1 MSAAILVLVAIF
13 IFVSAYFSYGNFLE
27 KKFLIDEKNETP
39 AHANADG
46 VDYIPAKKPVLFGH
60 HFASIAGVGPIVG
73 PVLAV
78 MFGWTPVYLWILI
91 GAVFFGGVHD
101 YSSMVASIRH
111 KGKSIGAILE
121 IYMGEKGKRFFLIFT
136 WATLILVIAV
146 FMLIITKTFVSNS
159 SVGSSSV
166 FFIFAALIFG
176 LLNNKLNVPL
186 VLNTI
191 LGIILLSLSV
201 YLGMIFKIELNTT
214 EWMIILLLYITV
226 ASVVPVWILLQPR
239 DYLNSFFLY
248 AILGAGLIGVFF
260 SDISVQAPAIT
271 NFTVSK
277 LGFLFPALF
286 VTVACGAISGFHSI
300 VSSGTTAKQLD
311 NEKDAKFI
319 GYGGMLLEGLL
330 AVLAMLSVTVIPFD
344 NYSNL
349 LKTEGPVGAFSDGV
363 ANFLV
368 NIPLLNLNFDLS
380 KTFIALGVAA
390 FALTTLDTSTRLAR
404 YIFQEFFESDKQTVL
419 GKVTANRYFATLITV
434 IFAALLTL
442 SGKTMSIWPVFGSA
456 NQLLA
461 SLALLAVTVW
471 FASKK
476 ESFNFSFIPTVF
488 MFLVTMTALAMLF
501 YNNIFV
507 EVNLTL
513 GFISILLLILAL
525 LLLYESIKIIFA
537 PSNQTELTTK

>member
-226 ASVVPVWILLQPR
+226 ASVVPVCILLQPR
-239 DYLNSFFLY
+239 
-248 AILGAGLIGVFF
+248 
-260 SDISVQAPAIT
+260 
-271 NFTVSK
+271 
-277 LGFLFPALF
+277 
-286 VTVACGAISGFHSI
+286 
-300 VSSGTTAKQLD
+300 
-311 NEKDAKFI
+311 
-319 GYGGMLLEGLL
+319 
-330 AVLAMLSVTVIPFD
+330 
-344 NYSNL
+344 
-349 LKTEGPVGAFSDGV
+349 
-363 ANFLV
+363 
-368 NIPLLNLNFDLS
+368 
-380 KTFIALGVAA
+380 
-390 FALTTLDTSTRLAR
+390 
-404 YIFQEFFESDKQTVL
+404 
-419 GKVTANRYFATLITV
+419 
-434 IFAALLTL
+434 
-442 SGKTMSIWPVFGSA
+442 
-456 NQLLA
+456 
-461 SLALLAVTVW
+461 
-471 FASKK
+471 
-476 ESFNFSFIPTVF
+476 
-488 MFLVTMTALAMLF
+488 
-501 YNNIFV
+501 
-507 EVNLTL
+507 
-513 GFISILLLILAL
+513 
-525 LLLYESIKIIFA
+525 
-537 PSNQTELTTK
+537 